1 MNLKPLMIVIAVA
14 AVAACSDKDEAGG
27 EPGDTSMLEKA
38 SQMSGE
44 LGSAIKEKAAAT
56 GESVSAAADKAGQ
69 AVSES
74 VRSAGETGSEWV
86 SSAVEATRSLTGSA
100 TATTPPA
107 EAQLAAPAQQAQA
120 ELESAVPPSEAPI
133 STAESDAAVAA
144 AAPAAAPAVGFASLE
159 PASAGLELDSAQMAA
174 GKTVYTEKCMAC
186 HATGAAGA
194 PRLGDAANWEP
205 RIEQGAETLADH
217 AINGYR
223 GSQGYMPAK
232 GGFGEL
238 SDVEVKAAVAYMVS
252 QSQ

>member
-38 SQMSGE
+38 GQMSGE

-74 VRSAGETGSEWV
+74 VRAAGEAGSEWV

-100 TATTPPA
+100 TGTTPPA
-107 EAQLAAPAQQAQA
+107 EAELAAPAQQAQA
-120 ELESAVPPSEAPI
+120 ELESAVPPSQASI
-133 STAESDAAVAA
+133 STAESDAAVA
-144 AAPAAAPAVGFASLE
+144 AAAPAVGFASLE

-174 GKTVYTEKCMAC
+174 GKTVYSEKCMAC

-205 RIEQGAETLADH
+205 RIQQGAETLADH
-217 AINGYR
+217 AIKGYR

-232 GGFGEL
+232 GGFNEL